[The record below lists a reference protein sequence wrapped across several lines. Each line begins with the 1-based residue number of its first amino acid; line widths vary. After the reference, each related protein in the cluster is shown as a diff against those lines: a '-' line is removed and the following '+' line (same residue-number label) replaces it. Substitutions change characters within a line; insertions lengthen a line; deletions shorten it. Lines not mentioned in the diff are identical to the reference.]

1 MRWCGHT
8 SFPLAA
14 GYTSFSFYLSLGG
27 VLAGWLAGWCGGVLT
42 FFAWYSRSYLFA
54 LPLGIVMCIVMCIV
68 LGFFTFP
75 PIIASLI
82 ASLIN

>member
-1 MRWCGHT
+1 MVWRGVQRGV
-8 SFPLAA
+8 AA
-14 GYTSFSFYLSLGG
+14 VGG
-27 VLAGWLAGWCGGVLT
+27 WVGLWPLT

-68 LGFFTFP
+68 LGFFPFP